1 MQMEVTM
8 NTVIHIGIDVHKDSY
23 SLSAFRLTSN
33 RNFGESRIAS
43 KSSLVFKYVERL
55 RKEYE
60 GCDIVCAYEAGPT
73 GYGLYRDLQRAGIPC
88 VIMAPTT
95 MPKATG
101 NRIKN
106 DRLDAQEIAR
116 HLAFG
121 TYSAVHVPTPED
133 EAVKNFTR
141 LRNTRRDAMKK
152 AKQNLLSFLLR
163 VGRNYTEGKNY
174 WTTTHLQWLRKQ
186 KFDDLVDQETFNE
199 YLQEVFDQQEKVKR
213 YDMRIEELAGQ
224 ESYREMVGR
233 LCCFRG
239 IETHTAMSIVSEI
252 GDFSRFANA
261 PQFSAFLGLV
271 PSENSSGQREWRG
284 TITKA
289 GNTRLRLLLI
299 EGAKAAMRSSLYG
312 QKSKRLMARQKGNS
326 PEVIAYADRANR
338 RLHRVYS
345 KLITHGVHHNKA
357 TVAVA
362 RELSCFI
369 WGMMNDK
376 IS

>member
-1 MQMEVTM
+1 M

-23 SLSAFRLTSN
+23 SLSAFHLTSN

-141 LRNTRRDAMKK
+141 LRNTRKNAMKK

-174 WTTTHLQWLRKQ
+174 WTTMHLQWLRKQ

-224 ESYREMVGR
+224 EAYREMVGR

-271 PSENSSGQREWRG
+271 PSENSSGQRQWRG

-345 KLITHGVHHNKA
+345 KLVSHGVHHNKA